1 MTNGKTLHEEI
12 KTLHDQKDF
21 VGTFAAALTGLV
33 TPIWRMGD
41 VCVNKFWRS
50 GDKFEIR
57 LWHGDSVW
65 SHIEAHAKPPAKL
78 RLKTPKSRPFSSTP
92 RVEKAA
98 ALTFRLVLRAIQPKL
113 RSQSWRV

>member
-1 MTNGKTLHEEI
+1 
-12 KTLHDQKDF
+12 
-21 VGTFAAALTGLV
+21 
-33 TPIWRMGD
+33 MGD

-78 RLKTPKSRPFSSTP
+78 RLFSVAEGVSEHSVVKISTKNSEEP
-92 RVEKAA
+92 PVFINSEG
-98 ALTFRLVLRAIQPKL
+98 
-113 RSQSWRV
+113 